1 MNRNAARILWIFLL
15 AMLVF
20 TLVSWKL
27 DVLRTPWVSCV
38 RIRGGSVDGISYDS
52 VVPVG
57 AVYGSGTS
65 KYIYILETDTRSWF
79 YPVAVRRKAVMVEAE
94 DAVNAALQGKYPDA
108 QVVKYADRPLSGS
121 MVPVRVWE
129 EDDGLLRNME
139 DQVELLGV
147 SSEAED
153 ILREAEKGWDVT
165 WEDDRL
171 VVRGADRFT
180 AQEVLSM
187 LKADYPDAVALDYSW
202 STAVLRQSGR
212 LWMGAAAVAVI
223 IMLCQTAWQ
232 GGKRE
237 FALFRK
243 SLETQYWRDYLYGA
257 SVRLLAEMIV
267 LTIGTFLMATLIRWL
282 WNVPIELP
290 GGFLPEGSIF
300 QWEHYRQWFSNAFPK
315 GRTSAYGAGLVENL
329 KTGYGLA
336 GAEWAAI
343 AIVYIIWT
351 KRKRRMWQHKN
362 EIFKR

>member
-1 MNRNAARILWIFLL
+1 MNRNAARILWIFFLT
-15 AMLVF
+15 MLVF

-38 RIRGGSVDGISYDS
+38 RIRGGSIDGISYDS

-79 YPVAVRRKAVMVEAE
+79 YPVAVRRKEVMVEAE
-94 DAVNAALQGKYPDA
+94 DVVNAALQGRYPGA

-121 MVPVRVWE
+121 TVPVRVWE

-139 DQVELLGV
+139 DRVEVLGV
-147 SSEAED
+147 SSEAKD
-153 ILREAEKGWDVT
+153 ILREAGKGWDVT

-212 LWMGAAAVAVI
+212 LWMGAAAMVVI
-223 IMLCQTAWQ
+223 IMLCQMAWQ

-237 FALFRK
+237 FVLFRK

-267 LTIGTFLMATLIRWL
+267 LTIGAFLAAALMRWL
-282 WNVPIELP
+282 WDVPIELP
-290 GGFLPEGSIF
+290 SGFLPEDSIF
-300 QWEHYRQWFSNAFPK
+300 RWGHYRQWISDTFSE
-315 GRTSAYGAGLVENL
+315 GRISDYGAGLAERL
-329 KTGYGLA
+329 KIRYGLA

-343 AIVYIIWT
+343 AVGYTILT
-351 KRKRRMWQHKN
+351 KLRRGRKGHYEQK
-362 EIFKR
+362 I

>member
-1 MNRNAARILWIFLL
+1 MNRNAARMLWIFLL
-15 AMLVF
+15 TMLVF

-27 DVLRTPWVSCV
+27 DVLRTPWVSCT
-38 RIRGGSVDGISYDS
+38 RIRGGSVDGTSYDS

-79 YPVAVRRKAVMVEAE
+79 YPVAVRRKEVMVEAE
-94 DAVNAALQGKYPDA
+94 DAVNAALQGRYSDA

-121 MVPVRVWE
+121 TVPVRVWE

-139 DQVELLGV
+139 DQVEVLGV

-153 ILREAEKGWDVT
+153 LLREAGKGWDVT

-187 LKADYPDAVALDYSW
+187 LKADYPGAAALDYSW

-212 LWMGAAAVAVI
+212 LWMGAAAIAVI
-223 IMLCQTAWQ
+223 FMLCQMAWQ

-237 FALFRK
+237 LALFRK
-243 SLETQYWRDYLYGA
+243 SLETQYWQDYLYGA
-257 SVRLLAEMIV
+257 SVRLLAKMIV
-267 LTIGTFLMATLIRWL
+267 LTIGTFLVAALIRWL

-300 QWEHYRQWFSNAFPK
+300 QWEHYRQWFSNAFPE
-315 GRTSAYGAGLVENL
+315 GRTSDYGVGLLENL

-343 AIVYIIWT
+343 AIGYTIWT

-362 EIFKR
+362 EIFER